1 MRQLLLLVVL
11 GFGVSALTNAEDR
24 VEHGDWASQFREGMG
39 EASTH
44 DNGKAMF
51 GMLCAN
57 RVCRYYFANGTP
69 CEPGNNYPMMLT
81 TKAGAVALDSVCEP
95 METANGEV
103 MLYWFSESAQLND
116 ALSRSESVGFAF
128 PLTSGHFRTNVFSMA
143 GYNDA
148 IGRMG
153 LVPAEVTAIVR
164 EGDTK
169 QTVLGVAEEVNAD
182 LIVMGGYGHTRFR
195 QLMLGGVTRT
205 LLHSMTVPVLMAH

>member
-1 MRQLLLLVVL
+1 MRRLLLLLVL
-11 GFGVSALTNAEDR
+11 GFGVSALTNADDR

-44 DNGKAMF
+44 DNGTAMF

-69 CEPGNNYPMMLT
+69 CEPGTNYPLMLT

-148 IGRMG
+148 IGRMVG
-153 LVPAEVTAIVR
+153 VLLERKDQPAPGAEASPAPEQVPD
-164 EGDTK
+164 GD
-169 QTVLGVAEEVNAD
+169 
-182 LIVMGGYGHTRFR
+182 
-195 QLMLGGVTRT
+195 
-205 LLHSMTVPVLMAH
+205 SVPTDIDIKKI

>member
-1 MRQLLLLVVL
+1 MRRLLLLLVLSL
-11 GFGVSALTNAEDR
+11 GVPALTNADDR

-81 TKAGAVALDSVCEP
+81 TKVGAVALDSVCEP

-148 IGRMG
+148 IGRMVG
-153 LVPAEVTAIVR
+153 VLLERKDQPAPGAEASPAPEQVPD
-164 EGDTK
+164 GD
-169 QTVLGVAEEVNAD
+169 
-182 LIVMGGYGHTRFR
+182 
-195 QLMLGGVTRT
+195 
-205 LLHSMTVPVLMAH
+205 SVPTDIDIKKI